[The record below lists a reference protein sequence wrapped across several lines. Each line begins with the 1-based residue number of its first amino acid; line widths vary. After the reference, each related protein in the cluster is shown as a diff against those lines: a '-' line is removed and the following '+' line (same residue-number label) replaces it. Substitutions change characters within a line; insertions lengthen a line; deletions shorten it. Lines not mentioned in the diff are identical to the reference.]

1 MANKALF
8 QSTRGKLLAAATA
21 TNSEAALAYAFE
33 PKHALAQYAATGTLS
48 NTFYANAE
56 EQLETVLALAR
67 ELDAEFIAKT
77 AIYARTRGSMKDVPA
92 LLLAVLS
99 AKSPEVFKAAFS
111 KVVDNGRMLR
121 NFVQIMRSGVTGRK
135 SLGSSPKRLVEVWL
149 NTASDAKLIDA
160 AVGANPS
167 LRDIVRMVH
176 PKPTSAER
184 EALFAWVLNKPYTT
198 ELLPEALKAL
208 AKYKVEPSAE
218 LPAVAIPPVPFQM
231 LTALNLHADAW
242 AQIAR
247 SAGWHMVRM
256 NLNTFARHGVFEI
269 AGMTEIVAERLRDP
283 VAIAKSRVFPYQLMA
298 AYFAAGANVP
308 REVKEALQDAM
319 EFSLKRVA
327 AFSGRVVVCPDVSGS
342 MASAITGSRKGGTS
356 AISCIQV
363 AALVTAAIVRADRNA
378 LVLPFAQRVKEIE
391 INARDSVMSNA
402 AKLAA
407 LGGGGT
413 SCSAPLKLLIERS
426 ERAELVVL
434 VSDNQSWV
442 DGRATG
448 PTETLRL
455 WEVFKVK
462 NPAAKLVCIDLQ
474 PNRTTQ
480 ALEREDVLNVGGF
493 SDEVFE
499 IVERFAAGTL
509 HSAHWVGLIE
519 EVNL

>member
-1 MANKALF
+1 MANRALF
-8 QSTRGKLLAAATA
+8 QSSRGKMLPAATA
-21 TNSEAALAYAFE
+21 KNHEGALAYARD
-33 PKHALAQYAATGTLS
+33 PKQALAQYAATGTFS
-48 NTFYANAE
+48 NTFYASGA
-56 EQLETVLALAR
+56 EQLETVLALTATL
-67 ELDAEFIAKT
+67 EAEFIAKT

-99 AKSPEVFKAAFS
+99 SENPEVFKAVFP

-135 SLGSSPKRLVEVWL
+135 SLGSCPKRLVENWL
-149 NTASDAKLIDA
+149 NTASDAKLMDA

-176 PKPTSAER
+176 PKPTSLER
-184 EALFAWVLNKPYTT
+184 EALFAWALKKPYAM
-198 ELLPEALKAL
+198 EALPAAL
-208 AKYKVEPSAE
+208 QALIKYRFDRSTGVPN
-218 LPAVAIPPVPFQM
+218 VPFQM
-231 LTALNLHADAW
+231 LTALNLNAEEW
-242 AQIAR
+242 AQVAR

-269 AGMTEIVAERLRDP
+269 AGMAEMIAERLRNP
-283 VAIAKSRVFPYQLMA
+283 AAIVKARVFPYQLMA
-298 AYFAAGANVP
+298 AYFAAGSQVP

-319 EFSLKRVA
+319 EIALTRVVA
-327 AFSGRVVVCPDVSGS
+327 YPGRVVVCPDVSGS
-342 MASAITGSRKGGTS
+342 MASAITGARKGGTS

-363 AALVTAAIVRADRNA
+363 AALVTAAIVRANRNV
-378 LVLPFAQRVKEIE
+378 LVLPFAEKVKEIE
-391 INARDSVMSNA
+391 INGRDSVMSNA

-413 SCSAPLKLLIERS
+413 SCSAPLKLMIERR

-462 NPAAKLVCIDLQ
+462 NPNAKLVCIDLQ

-499 IVERFAAGTL
+499 VVERFASGTL
-509 HSAHWVGLIE
+509 DSAHWIGLIE

>member
-8 QSTRGKLLAAATA
+8 HSSRGKMLPAATA
-21 TNSEAALAYAFE
+21 INSEGALAYARE
-33 PKHALAQYAATGTLS
+33 PKQALAQYAATGTLS
-48 NTFYANAE
+48 NTFYTNAA
-56 EQLETVLALAR
+56 EQLETVLALTR

-77 AIYARTRGSMKDVPA
+77 AIYARTKGSMKDVPA

-99 AKSPEVFKAAFS
+99 SKSPEAFKVTFP
-111 KVVDNGRMLR
+111 KVIDNGRMLR

-135 SLGSSPKRLVEVWL
+135 SLGSMPKRLVEAWL

-184 EALFAWVLNKPYTT
+184 EALFAWVLNKPYTA
-198 ELLPEALKAL
+198 EMLPESLKAL

-218 LPAVAIPPVPFQM
+218 VPPVPFQM
-231 LTALNLHADAW
+231 LTALNLNAEAW
-242 AQIAR
+242 AQVAR

-256 NLNTFARHGVFEI
+256 NLNSFARHGVFEI
-269 AGMTEIVAERLRDP
+269 AGIPEMIAERLRDKS
-283 VAIAKSRVFPYQLMA
+283 AIAKARVFPYQLMA

-308 REVKEALQDAM
+308 RMVKEALQDAM
-319 EFSLKRVA
+319 EIALERVTA
-327 AFSGRVVVCPDVSGS
+327 YPGRVVVCPDVSGS
-342 MASAITGSRKGGTS
+342 MSSAVTGSRKGGTS
-356 AISCIQV
+356 AIRCIDV
-363 AALVTAAIVRADRNA
+363 AGLVTAAIVRANQNA
-378 LVLPFAQRVKEIE
+378 LVLPFAEKVKEVD
-391 INARDSVMSNA
+391 INPRDSVMSNA

-413 SCSAPLKLLIERS
+413 SCSAPLKRLIERR
-426 ERAELVVL
+426 ERADMVIL

-442 DGRATG
+442 DNRPTG

-455 WEVFKVK
+455 WETFKNK
-462 NPAAKLVCIDLQ
+462 NRDAKLVCIDLQ

-480 ALEREDVLNVGGF
+480 AVERKDVLNVGGF

-499 IVERFAAGTL
+499 VVERFASGTL
-509 HSAHWVGLIE
+509 SSDHWIGLIE
-519 EVNL
+519 GVEI

>member
-1 MANKALF
+1 MANKTLF
-8 QSTRGKLLAAATA
+8 QSTRGKLLPAATA
-21 TNSEAALAYAFE
+21 INSEGSLAYALE

-56 EQLETVLALAR
+56 EQLETVLALTSKL
-67 ELDAEFIAKT
+67 EAEFIAKT
-77 AIYARTRGSMKDVPA
+77 AVYARTRGSMKDVPA

-99 AKSPEVFKAAFS
+99 LKNSELFKTVFP
-111 KVVDNGRMLR
+111 KVIDNGRMLR

-135 SLGSSPKRLVEVWL
+135 SLGSLPKRLVEAWL

-184 EALFAWVLNKPYTT
+184 EALFAWALNKPYAM
-198 ELLPEALKAL
+198 EALPEALQAL
-208 AKYKVEPSAE
+208 ARYRFDRSMPVPK
-218 LPAVAIPPVPFQM
+218 VPFQM
-231 LTALNLHADAW
+231 LTALNLNAEEW

-247 SAGWHMVRM
+247 SAGWQMVRM

-269 AGMTEIVAERLRDP
+269 AGMAEMVAERLRDP
-283 VAIAKSRVFPYQLMA
+283 IAISKARVFPYQLMA
-298 AYFAAGANVP
+298 AYFAAGPKVP

-319 EFSLKRVA
+319 EIALTRVA

-342 MASAITGSRKGGTS
+342 MASAITGARKGGTS

-363 AALVTAAIVRADRNA
+363 AALVTAAIVRANRNA
-378 LVLPFAQRVKEIE
+378 LVLPFAEKVKEIE

-413 SCSAPLKLLIERS
+413 SCSAPLKLMIERR
-426 ERAELVVL
+426 ERADLVVL

-462 NPAAKLVCIDLQ
+462 NADAKLVCIDLQ

-480 ALEREDVLNVGGF
+480 ALERSDVLNVGGF
-493 SDEVFE
+493 SDDVFE
-499 IVERFAAGTL
+499 IVERFASGTL
-509 HSAHWVGLIE
+509 NSEHWIGLIE
-519 EVNL
+519 GVEV

>member
-8 QSTRGKLLAAATA
+8 QSSRGKLLPAANA
-21 TNSEAALAYAFE
+21 TNHEGALAYALS
-33 PKHALAQYAATGTLS
+33 PKQALAQYAATGTLS
-48 NTFYANAE
+48 NTFYANAA
-56 EQLETVLALAR
+56 EQLEAVLALTQ
-67 ELDAEFIAKT
+67 ELESEFIAKA
-77 AIYARTRGSMKDVPA
+77 AIYARTQGHMKDVPA

-99 AKSPEVFKAAFS
+99 SKNPEVFKAAFP
-111 KVVDNGRMLR
+111 KVIDNGRMLR

-135 SLGSSPKRLVEVWL
+135 SLGSSPKRLVETWL
-149 NTASDAKLIDA
+149 NTASSAKLIDA
-160 AVGANPS
+160 AVGADPS

-176 PKPTSAER
+176 PKPASAER
-184 EALFAWVLNKPYTT
+184 EAMFAWVLNKPYAM
-198 ELLPEALKAL
+198 EALPEVLQALI
-208 AKYKVEPSAE
+208 KYRFDRSA
-218 LPAVAIPPVPFQM
+218 AVPNVPFQM
-231 LTALNLHADAW
+231 LTALNLSAEEW
-242 AQIAR
+242 AQVALA
-247 SAGWHMVRM
+247 AGWQMVRM

-269 AGMTEIVAERLRDP
+269 AGMTEIIAERLRDP
-283 VAIAKSRVFPYQLMA
+283 VAIRKSRVFPYQLMA
-298 AYFAAGANVP
+298 AYFAAGPKVP
-308 REVKEALQDAM
+308 RVVKESLQDAM
-319 EFSLKRVA
+319 EIALERVA
-327 AFSGRVVVCPDVSGS
+327 AYSGKVVVCPDVSGS
-342 MASAITGSRKGGTS
+342 MASAITGARKGGTS

-363 AALVTAAIVRADRNA
+363 AALVTAAIVRANRNV
-378 LVLPFAQRVKEIE
+378 LVLPFAEKVKEIE
-391 INARDSVMSNA
+391 INGRDSVMSNA

-413 SCSAPLKLLIERS
+413 SCSTPLKLMIERR

-462 NPAAKLVCIDLQ
+462 NPNAKLVCIDLQ

-499 IVERFAAGTL
+499 VVERFASGTL
-509 HSAHWVGLIE
+509 DSAHWIGLIE

>member
-8 QSTRGKLLAAATA
+8 QSSRGKMLPAATA
-21 TNSEAALAYAFE
+21 INSEGALAYALA
-33 PKHALAQYAATGTLS
+33 PKQALAQYAATGCLS
-48 NTFYANAE
+48 NTFYANAA
-56 EQLETVLALAR
+56 EQLETVLGLTR

-77 AIYARTRGSMKDVPA
+77 AIYARTKGSMKDVPA

-99 AKSPEVFKAAFS
+99 TKNAELFKAVFP
-111 KVVDNGRMLR
+111 KVIDNGRMLR
-121 NFVQIMRSGVTGRK
+121 NFVQIMRSGATGRK
-135 SLGSSPKRLVEVWL
+135 SLGSSPKRLVEAWL

-160 AVGANPS
+160 AVGTNPS

-184 EALFAWVLNKPYTT
+184 EALFAWVLNKPYDA
-198 ELLPEALKAL
+198 EMLPDSLKAL
-208 AKYKVEPSAE
+208 AKYKAESSAE
-218 LPAVAIPPVPFQM
+218 VPAVPFQM
-231 LTALNLHADAW
+231 LTALNMSSEAW
-242 AQIAR
+242 AQVAR

-269 AGMTEIVAERLRDP
+269 SGMAEMVAGRLRDRS
-283 VAIAKSRVFPYQLMA
+283 AIAKARVFPYQLMA
-298 AYFAAGANVP
+298 AYFAAGSNVP
-308 REVKEALQDAM
+308 RVVKEALQDAM
-319 EFSLKRVA
+319 EIALERVVA
-327 AFSGRVVVCPDVSGS
+327 YRGRVVVCPDVSGS
-342 MASAITGSRKGGTS
+342 MASAVTGSRKGGTS

-363 AALVTAAIVRADRNA
+363 AALVTASIVRANRNA
-378 LVLPFAQRVKEIE
+378 LVLPFAEKVKEIE
-391 INARDSVMSNA
+391 INARDTVMTNA

-413 SCSAPLKLLIERS
+413 SCSAPLKVLIERR
-426 ERAELVVL
+426 EHADLVIL

-442 DGRATG
+442 DGRPTG

-462 NPAAKLVCIDLQ
+462 NPSAKLVCIDLQ

-480 ALEREDVLNVGGF
+480 ALERKDVLNVGGF

-499 IVERFAAGTL
+499 VVERFAAGTL
-509 HSAHWVGLIE
+509 DSAHWIGLIE

>member
-8 QSTRGKLLAAATA
+8 QFTRGKMLPAATA
-21 TNSEAALAYAFE
+21 INGEGSLAYALE

-56 EQLETVLALAR
+56 EQLETVLALTR
-67 ELDAEFIAKT
+67 ELEAEFIAKT

-99 AKSPEVFKAAFS
+99 AKSPELFKAVFP

-135 SLGSSPKRLVEVWL
+135 SLGSLPKRLVEAWL

-184 EALFAWVLNKPYTT
+184 EALFAWVLNKPYAA
-198 ELLPEALKAL
+198 EMLPEALKAL

-218 LPAVAIPPVPFQM
+218 VPAVPFQM
-231 LTALNLHADAW
+231 LTALNMDADAW
-242 AQIAR
+242 AQVAR

-269 AGMTEIVAERLRDP
+269 AGMTEVIAERMRDP
-283 VAIAKSRVFPYQLMA
+283 VALRKARVFPYQLMA

-308 REVKEALQDAM
+308 RVVKEALQDAM
-319 EFSLKRVA
+319 EIALERVVA
-327 AFSGRVVVCPDVSGS
+327 YEGRVVVCPDVSES
-342 MASAITGSRKGGTS
+342 MASAVTGSRKGGTS

-363 AALVTAAIVRADRNA
+363 AALVTAAIVRANRNA
-378 LVLPFAQRVKEIE
+378 LVLPFAECVKEIN
-391 INARDSVMSNA
+391 INPRDSVMSNA
-402 AKLAA
+402 AKLAR

-413 SCSAPLKLLIERS
+413 SCGAPITRLIERR
-426 ERAELVVL
+426 ERAELVIL

-442 DGRATG
+442 DNRPTG
-448 PTETLRL
+448 ATETMRL
-455 WEVFKVK
+455 WETFK
-462 NPAAKLVCIDLQ
+462 NQNRDAKFVCIDLQ

-480 ALEREDVLNVGGF
+480 AVERKDVLNVGGF
-493 SDEVFE
+493 SDDVFE

-509 HSAHWVGLIE
+509 HSAHWISLIE

>member
-1 MANKALF
+1 MANKTLF
-8 QSTRGKLLAAATA
+8 QSSRGKMLPAATA
-21 TNSEAALAYAFE
+21 INSEGALAYALS

-48 NTFYANAE
+48 NTFYANAA
-56 EQLETVLALAR
+56 EQLETVLTLSR
-67 ELDAEFIAKT
+67 ELEAEFIAKT
-77 AIYARTRGSMKDVPA
+77 AIYSRTKGSMKDVPT

-99 AKSPEVFKAAFS
+99 AKNAELFKTAFPR
-111 KVVDNGRMLR
+111 VIDNGRMLR

-135 SLGSSPKRLVEVWL
+135 SLGSLPKRLIEVWL

-167 LRDIVRMVH
+167 FRDIVRMVH
-176 PKPTSAER
+176 PKPTSSER
-184 EALFAWVLNKPYTT
+184 EALFAWVLNKPYTS
-198 ELLPEALKAL
+198 EMLPEALKDL
-208 AKYKVEPSAE
+208 ARYQFDRSAPV
-218 LPAVAIPPVPFQM
+218 PAVPFQM
-231 LTALNLHADAW
+231 LTALNLDAAAW

-247 SAGWHMVRM
+247 SAGWQMVRM

-269 AGMTEIVAERLRDP
+269 TGMAETIAERLRDP
-283 VAIAKSRVFPYQLMA
+283 VAIAKARVFPYQLMA
-298 AYFAAGANVP
+298 AYFAAGAKVP
-308 REVKEALQDAM
+308 RAVKEALQDAM
-319 EFSLKRVA
+319 EIALERVVA
-327 AFSGRVVVCPDVSGS
+327 YPGRVVVCPDVSGS
-342 MASAITGSRKGGTS
+342 MASAVTGARKGGTS

-363 AALVTAAIVRADRNA
+363 AALVTATIARANRNA
-378 LVLPFAQRVKEIE
+378 LVLPFAERVKEIE
-391 INARDSVMSNA
+391 INPRDSVMSNA

-413 SCSAPLKLLIERS
+413 SCSAPLKLLIERR
-426 ERAELVVL
+426 ERAELVIL

-455 WEVFKVK
+455 WEAFKVK
-462 NPAAKLVCIDLQ
+462 NPTAKLVCVDLQ

-499 IVERFAAGTL
+499 VIEQFASGKLAT
-509 HSAHWVGLIE
+509 AHWIGLIE

>member
-8 QSTRGKLLAAATA
+8 QSPRGKMLPTATA
-21 TNSEAALAYAFE
+21 TNSEEALAYALE
-33 PKHALAQYAATGTLS
+33 PKQALAQYAATGTLS
-48 NTFYANAE
+48 NTFYANAA

-77 AIYARTRGSMKDVPA
+77 AIYARTKGSMKDVPA

-99 AKSPEVFKAAFS
+99 TKSPDLFKAAFP
-111 KVVDNGRMLR
+111 KVIDNGRMLR
-121 NFVQIMRSGVTGRK
+121 NFVQIMRSGMTGRK
-135 SLGSSPKRLVEVWL
+135 SLGSLPKRMVETWL
-149 NTASDAKLIDA
+149 NTSSDAKLIDA

-167 LRDIVRMVH
+167 LRDILRMVH

-184 EALFAWVLNKPYTT
+184 EALFAWVLNKQYTA
-198 ELLPEALKAL
+198 EMLPEALKAL
-208 AKYKVEPSAE
+208 AKYRLDSSAE
-218 LPAVAIPPVPFQM
+218 VPSVPFQM
-231 LTALNLHADAW
+231 LTALNLNAAAW
-242 AQIAR
+242 AQVAR

-269 AGMTEIVAERLRDP
+269 AGMAEVVAEKLRDRS
-283 VAIAKSRVFPYQLMA
+283 AIAKARVFPYQLMA
-298 AYFAAGANVP
+298 AYFAAGSRVP
-308 REVKEALQDAM
+308 SVVKEALQDAM
-319 EFSLKRVA
+319 EIALERVVA
-327 AFSGRVVVCPDVSGS
+327 YPGRVVVCPDVSGS
-342 MASAITGSRKGGTS
+342 MASAITGARKGGSS

-363 AALVTAAIVRADRNA
+363 AALVTAAVVRANRHA
-378 LVLPFAQRVKEIE
+378 LVLPFAERVKEIE
-391 INARDSVMSNA
+391 INARDSVMTNA

-413 SCSAPLKLLIERS
+413 SCSAPLKLIERR

-442 DGRATG
+442 DNRPTG
-448 PTETLRL
+448 ATETLRL
-455 WEVFKVK
+455 WETFKVK
-462 NPAAKLVCIDLQ
+462 NTHAKLVCVDLQ

-499 IVERFAAGTL
+499 VIEQFANGTL
-509 HSAHWVGLIE
+509 SSDHWIGLIE
-519 EVNL
+519 EVKV

>member
-8 QSTRGKLLAAATA
+8 QSSRGKMLPAAAA
-21 TNSEAALAYAFE
+21 INSEGARAYAFE
-33 PKHALAQYAATGTLS
+33 PKQALAQYAATGTLS
-48 NTFYANAE
+48 NTFYANAA

-67 ELDAEFIAKT
+67 ELEPEFIAKT

-99 AKSPEVFKAAFS
+99 SKSPELFKVAFP
-111 KVVDNGRMLR
+111 KVIDNGRTLR
-121 NFVQIMRSGVTGRK
+121 TFVQIMRSGVTGRK
-135 SLGSSPKRLVEVWL
+135 SLGSSPKRLVETWM

-160 AVGANPS
+160 AVGMNPS

-184 EALFAWVLNKPYTT
+184 EALFAWVLNKPYDA
-198 ELLPEALKAL
+198 EMLPESLKAL
-208 AKYKVEPSAE
+208 AKYRLKPSAE
-218 LPAVAIPPVPFQM
+218 VPAVPFQM
-231 LTALNLHADAW
+231 LTALNMNAAAW
-242 AQIAR
+242 AQVAR

-269 AGMTEIVAERLRDP
+269 AGMAEIVVDRLRDH
-283 VAIAKSRVFPYQLMA
+283 VAIAKARVFPYQLMA
-298 AYFAAGANVP
+298 AYFAAGAQVP
-308 REVKEALQDAM
+308 SVVKDALQDAM
-319 EFSLKRVA
+319 EIALERVA

-363 AALVTAAIVRADRNA
+363 AALVTAAIVRANRNT
-378 LVLPFAQRVKEIE
+378 LVLPFAEKVKEIE
-391 INARDSVMSNA
+391 INARDSVMTNA

-413 SCSAPLKLLIERS
+413 SCSAPLKLMIERR
-426 ERAELVVL
+426 ERADLVIL

-442 DGRATG
+442 DGRAAG

-462 NPAAKLVCIDLQ
+462 NPEAKLVCIDLQ

-480 ALEREDVLNVGGF
+480 ALEREDVLNIGGF
-493 SDEVFE
+493 SDDVFE
-499 IVERFAAGTL
+499 VVERFASGTL
-509 HSAHWVGLIE
+509 DSAHWIGLIE